1 MRNVCNR
8 KNPPY
13 ISEDGMRPVF
23 LLKER
28 QGEPAEKRQHIA
40 YEQEKCTAENALGM
54 KKAGIAY
61 FFHPR

>member
-1 MRNVCNR
+1 
-8 KNPPY
+8 
-13 ISEDGMRPVF
+13 MRPAF